1 MIVYLLNEIEHC
13 CVPNCVTYTDT
24 DVVNIPALRL
34 GTTHCQSPKVP
45 IMLPNSMPKRG
56 HIRLAYESRDSSG
69 ALSLL
74 DYGRAGSA
82 LICKD
87 PEIF

>member
-13 CVPNCVTYTDT
+13 CVPNCVTYTQTQTLSIFPRFDWVQLT
-24 DVVNIPALRL
+24 VR
-34 GTTHCQSPKVP
+34 VP

-69 ALSLL
+69 ALTLL